1 LLAAGR
7 KIRERIMDTLSN
19 LAKSVGAGVLTL
31 AFLGGV
37 GYLMYVALFSA
48 AG

>member
-1 LLAAGR
+1 
-7 KIRERIMDTLSN
+7 MDTISN

-37 GYLMYVALFSA
+37 GYLLYLALFNVT
-48 AG
+48 G